1 MRRPL
6 GSDIVHAVVPGT
18 FDPVTFGHLDVIVRA
33 SRLFSKVTVAVASS
47 QGKNGTGPV
56 FTLDERMDMV
66 REALIK
72 EGVACGPTER
82 VDVAPLTG
90 LLVDFCHE
98 VGAGAVVKGLR
109 ATTDFEY
116 ELQQADLN
124 ARLAPDLE
132 SIYVMSSPE
141 LGFISSSIV
150 RELAAF
156 AGPLDLLVPPVVEQR
171 LRERYG
177 RKSDTLLS

>member
-1 MRRPL
+1 MALHISTFSVWKEWNNETPL

-66 REALIK
+66 REALIQ
-72 EGVACGPTER
+72 EGVACGPAER

-90 LLVDFCHE
+90 LLVDFAMRW
-98 VGAGAVVKGLR
+98 VQ
-109 ATTDFEY
+109 
-116 ELQQADLN
+116 ELL
-124 ARLAPDLE
+124 
-132 SIYVMSSPE
+132 
-141 LGFISSSIV
+141 
-150 RELAAF
+150 
-156 AGPLDLLVPPVVEQR
+156 
-171 LRERYG
+171 
-177 RKSDTLLS
+177 